1 MDRLWDRTLN
11 VLKDSVDSKSFNTWL
26 KPLAQIQANTI
37 YLQLAAPNKT
47 VRKWFMDKYLAQANA
62 VLREVAGREMTI
74 EVVLRNEQMSFDALL
89 PQKPTAAETNRTAP
103 GNGNGNN
110 NPSSETYTFER
121 FVVGPSNEFAYAA
134 CKNVAKNPGRGMNPL
149 FIYGGTGLGKTHLLN
164 AVASQMLKRDPERR
178 LIVVSAER
186 FMNELISAIQGKRTS
201 AFHKKYRNLD
211 ALLIDDIQPIAGKH
225 ATQEEFFH
233 TFNALYENDAQI
245 VLASDKYPKD
255 IPMLEERLRS
265 RFGMGMIADIQAP
278 ELETRMAIVKK
289 KAAQDNMTLPE
300 EVTFYVAA
308 NITDNIRELEGAL
321 RRVAAFGELQGG
333 KLTLEIAKRALR
345 NVIGDTD
352 KPITIDQVQRTV
364 CEYYRVKH
372 NDLVG
377 ERRHKIIARPRQVA
391 MYLSRKLTG
400 SSLPDIAAKFGGRD
414 HTTVLHAVRKVDEL
428 REKDPQLTTILE
440 TLEKSLRK

>member
-1 MDRLWDRTLN
+1 MDRLWNRTLS
-11 VLKDSVDSKSFNTWL
+11 VLKNSVDSKSFNTWL
-26 KPLAQIQANTI
+26 KPLEQIQANKI
-37 YLQLAAPNKT
+37 YLRLAAPNKT
-47 VRKWFMDKYLAQANA
+47 VRKWFMEKYLVKAGD
-62 VLREVAGREMTI
+62 VLREVTGRDMII
-74 EVVLRNEQMSFDALL
+74 EVVLRNEQMVFDKML
-89 PQKPTAAETNRTAP
+89 PPKKTIAAEVNRPTP
-103 GNGNGNN
+103 TGKNN
-110 NPSSETYTFER
+110 NRPSKAYTFER
-121 FVVGPSNEFAYAA
+121 FVVGSSNEFAYAA

-149 FIYGGTGLGKTHLLN
+149 FIYGDTGLGKTHLLN
-164 AVASQMLKRDPERR
+164 AVALQLLKRDPDMR
-178 LIVVSAER
+178 LIIVSAER

-211 ALLIDDIQPIAGKH
+211 ALLIDDIQTIAGKH

-233 TFNALYENDAQI
+233 TFNTLYENDAQI

-265 RFGMGMIADIQAP
+265 RFGMGMIADVQTP

-289 KAAQDNMTLPE
+289 KAAQENISLPD
-300 EVTFYVAA
+300 EVTFYIAA
-308 NITDNIRELEGAL
+308 NITENIRELEGAL

-333 KLTLEIAKRALR
+333 RLSLDIAKRALR
-345 NVIGDTD
+345 NVIGDAD

-414 HTTVLHAVRKVDEL
+414 HTTVLHAVRKMDKL
-428 REKDPQLTTILE
+428 SKNDPQLTTIIE